1 MLKKDIRK
9 AILEVKERKERI
21 LIEQEI
27 VTNRI
32 LMIFESKENIINFKK
47 LPKNKRDRI
56 SEAFLQEMIY
66 LGQSGLINEDI
77 GFMDILKSLFG
88 GLFGRSAIETIAEP
102 LVNKVLSAVGFT
114 SNGILKKTVVSL
126 LTTNPSDLMDAFTD
140 CRKMSKLLMESF
152 TEGLVMMLQ
161 DQFDKDSYLFDY
173 IRNTVGGKIKDSSF
187 ENELA
192 NKVCEL
198 FGSFSDNAKNLINK
212 IQGT

>member
-1 MLKKDIRK
+1 MLKKDIRR
-9 AILEVKERKERI
+9 AILEAKEKKERI

-47 LPKNKRDRI
+47 LPKHKRDRI

-77 GFMDILKSLFG
+77 GFMNILKSLFG

-102 LVNKVLSAVGFT
+102 LVNKILSAVGFT

-126 LTTNPSDLMDAFTD
+126 LTTNPSDLMDSFTD
-140 CRKMSKLLMESF
+140 C
-152 TEGLVMMLQ
+152 
-161 DQFDKDSYLFDY
+161 
-173 IRNTVGGKIKDSSF
+173 
-187 ENELA
+187 
-192 NKVCEL
+192 
-198 FGSFSDNAKNLINK
+198 
-212 IQGT
+212 